1 MKNNN
6 IISGILVIA
15 LLLGVGLG
23 CSQHGTKLE
32 FNGGEL
38 YYTANVTADE
48 AQKLGD
54 SLVEWGVFDGERKS
68 VQLDK
73 SDSTYQFRAVIKTEL
88 RNDKS
93 YAKKLKLFAAQLS
106 SEVFD
111 EEPVEI
117 HICDE
122 NFKTIRVVKP

>member
-6 IISGILVIA
+6 IISGTLVLA
-15 LLLGVGLG
+15 VMLCLVLG

-32 FNGGEL
+32 INGGEL
-38 YYTANVTADE
+38 YYTANVKANE
-48 AQKLGD
+48 AQALGD
-54 SLVEWGVFDGERKS
+54 YLLEGNFFDGKRKS

-73 SDSTYQFRAVIKTEL
+73 SGSTYQFRMVVKPEL

-93 YAKKLKLFAAQLS
+93 YRDTCKLVARELS
-106 SEVFD
+106 ANVFD
-111 EEPVEI
+111 DEPVEI

-122 NFKTIRVVKP
+122 NFKTIRVVKS